1 MRVNLD
7 SFRGFVTSRSAT
19 RLMEYLGCHS
29 ETVKSNYATRR
40 IFGFESLTS
49 LLNYS
54 AITVEYS
61 TDVHSVILSHTRL
74 NLEIKHF
81 VIYRYRTEA
90 FTWFPFDDDDEGKAF
105 ADKSFC
111 SKSRMRLPMLV
122 SIEKLDGNPELISR
136 FNVSRPTTAQ
146 TSDIWRL

>member
-7 SFRGFVTSRSAT
+7 SFRGFITSRSAT

-29 ETVKSNYATRR
+29 EKSNYATRR

-49 LLNYS
+49 LFNYS

-74 NLEIKHF
+74 N
-81 VIYRYRTEA
+81 
-90 FTWFPFDDDDEGKAF
+90 
-105 ADKSFC
+105 
-111 SKSRMRLPMLV
+111 
-122 SIEKLDGNPELISR
+122 
-136 FNVSRPTTAQ
+136 
-146 TSDIWRL
+146 